1 MAEPLKK
8 VSSVLYELIPLRL
21 SDMRRLLRW
30 AADNQYSLLRLLAN
44 LLVLFM
50 RVVIR
55 ISGRTWGKIAVFA
68 LGLGVFHRCVCGSVR
83 VCVQMDVN
91 GCLCVHVHVRMYWMQ
106 GVCAYDS
113 VF

>member
-1 MAEPLKK
+1 MTEPLKK

-44 LLVLFM
+44 LLVLFV

-55 ISGRTWGKIAVFA
+55 ISGRTWGKIVAFA
-68 LGLGVFHRCVCGSVR
+68 LGLGVFHRCVCVSVR
-83 VCVQMDVN
+83 VCVQMGGN
-91 GCLCVHVHVRMYWMQ
+91 GCLCVHVHVQMYWMR